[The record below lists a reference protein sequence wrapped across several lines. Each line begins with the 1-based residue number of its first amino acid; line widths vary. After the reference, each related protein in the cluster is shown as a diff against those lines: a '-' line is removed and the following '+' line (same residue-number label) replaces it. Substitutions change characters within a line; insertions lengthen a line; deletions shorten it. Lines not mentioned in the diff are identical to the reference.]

1 MSNSTKEPIN
11 EQTIL
16 ELAIECDLIDS
27 RDIKEE
33 FAQSIIAKLRE
44 FAALAYAAGQ
54 NAERKEIVQ
63 REICKL
69 SLLADV
75 SRRGVELGQKI
86 EREACAKTCEDY
98 ADSVSDHDDH
108 HRLAAYRCAEL
119 IRKRG

>member
-1 MSNSTKEPIN
+1 MTAPTN

-16 ELAIECDLIDS
+16 WALECDLIDS

-33 FAQSIIAKLRE
+33 FAQSILANLRE

-75 SRRGVELGQKI
+75 SRRG
-86 EREACAKTCEDY
+86 EDE
-98 ADSVSDHDDH
+98 SIS
-108 HRLAAYRCAEL
+108 
-119 IRKRG
+119 

>member
-1 MSNSTKEPIN
+1 MTEPTN

-16 ELAIECDLIDS
+16 WALECDLIDS

-33 FAQSIIAKLRE
+33 FAQSILAKLRE

-98 ADSVSDHDDH
+98 ADITPDHDALH
-108 HRLAAYRCAEL
+108 AYRCAYL
-119 IRKRG
+119 IRKRGENENLF